1 MRRWGEC
8 GHEFAGDFGSKQ
20 QRSAR
25 SAVSLWAD
33 DESIDPDDIM
43 QGRLGDCYF
52 LAACADLAA
61 TEAVPAEDGDEGVSD
76 PLVRDLIIEE
86 GLDVGVLGVKF
97 YVMGR
102 WVSLLIDDLFPTTV
116 QGGVVTLCGCQLSS
130 QGEMW
135 PAVLEKAF
143 AKLHGSFE
151 ALDGGHSDDA
161 LNYLC
166 GGHCK
171 KFDLTVADSEHGGA
185 DAVWEQLVEEAPL
198 AHPERASFLSC
209 SVKPGVSAEE
219 AKARGLFAQ
228 HAYSL
233 LGVLETSSGLRL
245 LKLRNPHGGTE
256 WNGAFSDGAPE
267 WTAAL
272 KAEVPTFNTSLCRA
286 THRTVVR
293 KRGLF
298 AGAGRGT
305 VPSRAAL

>member
-25 SAVSLWAD
+25 NAVSLWAD

-272 KAEVPTFNTSLCRA
+272 KAEVPTVNTSLCLA
-286 THRTVVR
+286 THLTVVR
-293 KRGLF
+293 KEDYLVCRC
-298 AGAGRGT
+298 R
-305 VPSRAAL
+305 